1 MVTQQDPLALVAQL
15 RQRRLEREREQQQR
29 RQNQINLIQ
38 QSNKAAEAAR
48 AASEARQQQEII
60 NAQIASYQQ
69 QPQVQQQISGETPFA
84 GQQPVQPQEDERFEF
99 GTFFSSGVLEN
110 VAKAAVDVIDPVLNT
125 AVGLGAR
132 ALPGDQEFDKQLRAV
147 KEERETQGKPGGLR
161 GFLAEGTEASRRA
174 NPLQRG
180 AEMGA
185 ATAFSLGTS
194 LIPGNQFDGAEKE
207 FQERRKKYFEEETG
221 KDWDSNRWLNP
232 NADIRAAMRAYRDT
246 DLPKYWKGT
255 LEFIFDPVNLVP
267 GIGIVNDIKTGAKGI
282 KATALAG
289 PRLAQAGVGVAP
301 TVAKAVVS
309 PKETLAKAAENIRD
323 RTRFNESIS
332 ADAGQITYQTV
343 AAKEQS
349 LNRIISLIEETAQ
362 KPLSEVADNYAADIA
377 KMRQE
382 IDAFPWQDNTIKLL
396 FEDAIKTGQELSQT
410 KRNLT
415 NFNKALAQYRD
426 EVSIAGRLIDNRPGV
441 YDNITG
447 LTDATKVAVDADDVT
462 KTRAV
467 ADGLNAR
474 AESEMARRQASSVQ
488 GIIRDVFNYVEN
500 SKVGAVSG
508 AIKTVVGSITP
519 SLLAD
524 ITKPSIMAERVKYAF
539 NLATAATIAS
549 TNAEALISKI
559 GTSARVFGDSI
570 DGSIVTLSAKDAEK
584 VRRSLQSRYTP
595 ETIKTVEVEPNRFH
609 YSDLVAA
616 VVDVQPLR
624 TRADELPGAVEITEL
639 AFDIKPQF
647 KTSNN
652 LFYNADTR
660 TYTAAGYH
668 LIETAKTYGELAKM
682 LDEAGIAV
690 RRGDTVLTGIDR
702 VNDFITNGAHA
713 SRYAYN
719 KAGRISGVGNNQKA
733 LESFY
738 NAQRSLIDPDDLLEA
753 VDTGRVAYATPEDT
767 LKLYMQGAYKNIVNN
782 ALDQR
787 MIDFFANNPE
797 LAAKYGVSVTTGKT
811 GEGFRLIAGGRKG
824 EARLASNPTVQ
835 KDVRAA
841 ASGEVKLNTPERQL
855 FNSLVFDSEAS
866 ARKFA
871 KDFDILL
878 DADNNDLVTSVK
890 LWTNRSSL
898 VRGAAD
904 VSRIFRFAGTGIDL
918 GTMAIYA
925 PIVLGKANYDVLAGI
940 AKGDATQVARG
951 RAINKAIANATVD
964 AFLALATPQ
973 QIRSRTFS
981 YARQAGWAD
990 AAEHGLTASRSN
1002 VEFFEALNSH
1012 GPITKYFDTRINSKF
1027 PGQAPIQKYIKGFAG
1042 RFELSFSTF
1051 IDEMKFG
1058 TYKALTQNAD
1068 EATKRS
1074 VADFLNKATGT
1085 MDSAA
1090 SGLSQTQRQLESAF
1104 LFFSSRMTR
1113 SMIALLSD
1121 SVTRGGIEGQMAR
1134 QGVLTAWLGLQGMTW
1149 AMGQALGQDVELDP
1163 TQAHYLQIKIGNTW
1177 VGPSGNIISIPRAA
1191 MRAALGP
1198 DDKAAVYNEM
1208 YSDGSYK
1215 DNPWFQLLRSRAF
1228 TSPTGSM
1235 LMDAITNENYMGEP
1249 YEGLTD
1255 LVTAQSRN
1263 LLPFWLQDAVVADP
1277 YRSNVAGTAAAA
1289 FGLRTR
1295 PQTAYEARRDLMN
1308 DAAKELFSGVLDYE
1322 NLDPL
1327 SKRKVIT
1334 ELQKEDSSLSMASQY
1349 AVTNE
1354 LINEQRQRANVD
1366 GETIDTFYSEVN
1378 ELKDRKDSE
1387 LQELFNNYERNQF
1400 QTPKDLREMVGE
1412 VNSKYSPQFRDIYD
1426 PEGKYS
1432 EPLYYITVLD
1442 SQKQNEDA
1450 RSIWIETYKNEVFYN
1465 SEFEKTNIAGADYFD
1480 YEARSQQEQQ
1490 WINQYG
1496 TEAYEYVQEYF
1507 NAGKITHPV
1516 MQELN
1521 MMREQFRWYWEVP
1534 KNAAISNAVIKF
1546 NLPEAQV
1553 RQLYDLYINGSDI
1566 QKNTLNESEVI
1577 KYINNFSTK
1586 TKKLFREQNPA
1597 LDGFLYRFG
1606 YNDTLTEANRS
1617 PSAEVFWKQKTP
1629 YAADVYA
1636 SFAEMLPT
1644 G

>member
-1 MVTQQDPLALVAQL
+1 MVTQQDPFALVEQL
-15 RQRRLEREREQQQR
+15 RKRRLEREREQQQR
-29 RQNQINLIQ
+29 LQNRIDLIQ

-48 AASEARQQQEII
+48 AASEERQRQEII

-69 QPQVQQQISGETPFA
+69 QPQVQQQVEGTTPFA
-84 GQQPVQPQEDERFEF
+84 GQQPVEPQEDQRLEF
-99 GTFFSSGVLEN
+99 GKWFGSGIAEN
-110 VAKAAVDVIDPVLNT
+110 VAKTAIDVIDPVLNT

-132 ALPGDQEFDKQLRAV
+132 VVPGDQEFDKQLRAV
-147 KEERETQGKPGGLR
+147 KQERETQGKPGGLR

-174 NPLQRG
+174 NPLQRMSELY
-180 AEMGA
+180 AL
-185 ATAFSLGTS
+185 TAFNIGTN
-194 LIPGNQFDGAEKE
+194 LIPGDQFNGAEKE
-207 FQERRKKYFEEETG
+207 FQERRARYFEEETG
-221 KDWDSNRWLNP
+221 TSWDSNKNKYF
-232 NADIRAAMRAYRDT
+232 NADARAAMRAYRDT

-255 LEFIFDPVNLVP
+255 LEFIFDPLNYVYGAGLV
-267 GIGIVNDIKTGAKGI
+267 GDIKTGAKVI
-282 KATALAG
+282 KGTALAG
-289 PRLAQAGVGVAP
+289 PRLIKAGADVAP
-301 TVAKAVVS
+301 AVGRAVVS

-323 RTRFNESIS
+323 RTRFNESIA
-332 ADAGQITYQTV
+332 ADAEQITYQTV
-343 AAKEQS
+343 AAREQS
-349 LNRIISLIEETAQ
+349 LNRIISLIEETAS
-362 KPLSEVADNYAADIA
+362 KPLSEVKDGYAADIA

-396 FEDAIKTGQELSQT
+396 FEDAIQTGQKLSQT

-415 NFNKALAQYRD
+415 NFNKSLAQYRK
-426 EVSIAGRLIDNRPGV
+426 EVSAAGRIVDNRAGV
-441 YDNITG
+441 YDNVTP
-447 LTDATKVAVDADDVT
+447 LTDATKVTVDADSVT

-467 ADGLNAR
+467 GEQLNAR
-474 AESEMARRQASSVQ
+474 AESEMTRRQASSVQ
-488 GIIRDVFNYVEN
+488 GVIRDVFNYVEK
-500 SKVGAVSG
+500 SGVGVVSG
-508 AIKTVVGSITP
+508 SIKTVINSITP

-524 ITKPSIMAERVKYAF
+524 IKNPSVMAERVKYAF
-539 NLATAATIAS
+539 NLATAATIAA
-549 TNAEALISKI
+549 TDAEALISKI
-559 GTSARVFGDSI
+559 GTTARVFGDNI
-570 DGSIVTLSAKDAEK
+570 TGSIVTLSANDAKK
-584 VRRSLQSRYTP
+584 VRNALQSRYTP
-595 ETIKTVEVEPNRFH
+595 ETMKTVEVEANRFH

-624 TRADELPGAVEITEL
+624 TRAAELPGAVKVTEL

-652 LFYNADTR
+652 LFYNADTG

-668 LIETAKTYGELAKM
+668 LIETAKTYAELAKM

-719 KAGRISGVGNNQKA
+719 KVNKIGGMGDSQKA

-753 VDTGRVAYATPEDT
+753 VDTGRVAYATPEDA
-767 LKLYMQGAYKNIVNN
+767 LKLYMQGAYKNVVNN

-787 MIDFFANNPE
+787 MIDLFANNPE

-811 GEGFRLIAGGRKG
+811 GEGFRLIAGSRPG
-824 EARLASNPTVQ
+824 EAGLTSNPTVL

-841 ASGEVKLNTPERQL
+841 ASGEVKLNTPEKQL
-855 FNSLVFDSEAS
+855 FNSLVFDNEAS

-890 LWTNRSSL
+890 LWTNRSSI

-904 VSRIFRFAGTGIDL
+904 VSRILRFAGTAIDL

-925 PIVLGKANYDVLAGI
+925 PIVLGKANYDILAGI
-940 AKGDATQVARG
+940 AKGDVKQVAKG
-951 RAINKAIANATVD
+951 RAINKAIANATID
-964 AFLALATPQ
+964 SFLALATPQ

-981 YARQAGWAD
+981 YARQADWAD
-990 AAEHGLTASRSN
+990 AAQHNLTVSRSN
-1002 VEFFEALNSH
+1002 VEFYEALNSH
-1012 GPITKYFDTRINSKF
+1012 GPITKYLDTRINSKF
-1027 PGQAPIQKYIKGFAG
+1027 PSQAPIRQFIKGFTG

-1051 IDEMKFG
+1051 IDEMKLG

-1090 SGLSQTQRQLESAF
+1090 SGVSRTQRQLESAF
-1104 LFFSSRMTR
+1104 LFFSPRMTR

-1121 SVTRGGIEGQMAR
+1121 SVTRGGVEGRMAR
-1134 QGVLTAWLGLQGMTW
+1134 QGVLTAWLGLQGITW

-1163 TQAHYLQIKIGNTW
+1163 TQPHYLQIKIGNTW
-1177 VGPSGNIISIPRAA
+1177 VGPSGNIISIPRAVI
-1191 MRAALGP
+1191 RASLGP
-1198 DDKAAVYNEM
+1198 DDASAVYNEM

-1215 DNPWFQLLRSRAF
+1215 DNQWFQLLRSRAF
-1228 TSPTGSM
+1228 TAPTGSM
-1235 LMDAITNENYMGEP
+1235 LMDAITNENFMGEP

-1255 LVTAQSRN
+1255 FVTAQSLN

-1277 YRSNVAGTAAAA
+1277 YRANIAGTAAAA
-1289 FGLRTR
+1289 LGLRTR
-1295 PQTAYEARRDLMN
+1295 PQTAYEARRDLLN
-1308 DAAKELFSGVLDYE
+1308 DAAKELFNGVLDYE

-1334 ELQKEDSSLSMASQY
+1334 ELEKEDSSLSMVSQY
-1349 AVTNE
+1349 RVTNE
-1354 LINEQRQRANVD
+1354 LINEQRRRVNVD

-1387 LQELFNNYERNQF
+1387 LQELFNSYEQNAF
-1400 QTPKDLREMVGE
+1400 TNPTDLRKMVSE
-1412 VNSKYSPQFRDIYD
+1412 VNKKYSPQFESLYD

-1450 RSIWIETYKNEVFYN
+1450 RSIWIETYKNEVLYN
-1465 SEFEKTNIAGADYFD
+1465 SEFEKTNIAGTDYFD

-1507 NAGKITHPV
+1507 NAGKVTHPV
-1516 MQELN
+1516 IQELN
-1521 MMREQFRWYWEVP
+1521 MMRDQFRWYWEVP
-1534 KNAAISNAVIKF
+1534 KNSAISNAVIQF
-1546 NLPEAQV
+1546 NLPESQV
-1553 RQLYDLYINGSDI
+1553 RQLYDLYINGSDS
-1566 QKNTLNESEVI
+1566 QKQTLEKSDVI
-1577 KYINNFSTK
+1577 KYINTFSSK

-1606 YNDTLTEANRS
+1606 YNDTLTEINRS
-1617 PSAEVFWKQKTP
+1617 PSAESFWKSKTP
-1629 YAADVYA
+1629 FTADVYA
-1636 SFAEMLPT
+1636 SFGEMLPT